1 MVSKAGRDCAQK
13 FEIPVRITH
22 INFSDGAGGHGR
34 AAYRLHTGLRRLGH
48 DSRLL
53 ALQKDSQASDVYRF
67 EPPAVIPARVRRV
80 FLRHYLARRQAAL
93 ASRVVGSRFMSD
105 GRSEHNADV
114 LRQALPCD
122 VLHLH
127 WVSGAFDYVRFF
139 RQLPCGQR
147 LVWTLHDMSPFT
159 GGCDYVE
166 ECERYR
172 ERCGACP
179 ALGAKDENDLTAQ
192 VWRWKWNSY
201 APLNPDLVRL
211 VAPSRWMADE
221 IKKSSLM
228 GRFPIS
234 VIPNGLDTDQF
245 QPRDQKFARQL
256 LGIPQEAKVLLFLAE
271 RAGSKRKGM
280 DLLHEALGGLRD
292 IPEIYSLLVGHG
304 ASLNGTGIPGLATG
318 LLRDDISLSAAYSAA
333 DVFAIPSM
341 EENLPNTGL
350 ESLACGIPIVAFAT
364 GGLPDIVRHG
374 ETGLLVP
381 RGDVGALRQALAEL
395 LQNHERRT
403 GMAMNCRRV
412 ALQEYSLD
420 VQAKR
425 YVALYESMGRE
436 QKPRPA
442 A

>member
-1 MVSKAGRDCAQK
+1 
-13 FEIPVRITH
+13 
-22 INFSDGAGGHGR
+22 
-34 AAYRLHTGLRRLGH
+34 
-48 DSRLL
+48 
-53 ALQKDSQASDVYRF
+53 
-67 EPPAVIPARVRRV
+67 
-80 FLRHYLARRQAAL
+80 
-93 ASRVVGSRFMSD
+93 
-105 GRSEHNADV
+105 
-114 LRQALPCD
+114 
-122 VLHLH
+122 
-127 WVSGAFDYVRFF
+127 
-139 RQLPCGQR
+139 
-147 LVWTLHDMSPFT
+147 
-159 GGCDYVE
+159 
-166 ECERYR
+166 
-172 ERCGACP
+172 
-179 ALGAKDENDLTAQ
+179 
-192 VWRWKWNSY
+192 
-201 APLNPDLVRL
+201 
-211 VAPSRWMADE
+211 MADE